1 MKTITR
7 KDNNVSKFLLED
19 NVQVDIT
26 TESITI
32 ADPEDTI
39 IIDLN
44 SSNTT
49 LHTNVTNAPDDYVGE
64 KYRFD
69 GTTWSLNPDY
79 RTLEDFQSS

>member
-32 ADPEDTI
+32 AEPEDTI